1 MIGFE
6 FSIMRQSVWLT
17 LCSMGC
23 CAMKPRIAPE
33 LDIERPLSEAAN
45 YRFGHPRATGPSQCW
60 MAENCANRPLIMHFS
75 TGRFLPE
82 ATAETESYSSPG
94 QNQLCAG
101 IQCTD

>member
-23 CAMKPRIAPE
+23 CAMKPRISPE

-45 YRFGHPRATGPSQCW
+45 YRFGSIAVPQLYPAITIGSPSQ
-60 MAENCANRPLIMHFS
+60 S
-75 TGRFLPE
+75 VV
-82 ATAETESYSSPG
+82 
-94 QNQLCAG
+94 
-101 IQCTD
+101 